1 MATTIVDRDKGYAR
15 LLRATRERMP
25 ELAVGVLHDEE
36 HKEGNGKTVAE
47 IGEIHELGLGN
58 VPARPWLRPV
68 VDGRRALVQ
77 SRLKRVAQAVALGRA
92 TAAQGMDL
100 LGLDLV
106 RIIKARII
114 AGIPPELAESTKRR
128 KMNKAG
134 QAKDTPLIN
143 TAQFLGSITH
153 EVKVSK

>member
-1 MATTIVDRDKGYAR
+1 MATTFIDRDKGYAR
-15 LLRATRERMP
+15 LLKAARERMP
-25 ELAVGVLHDEE
+25 ELAVGVIHDEP
-36 HKEGNGKTVAE
+36 HKDAPGKTVAE

-58 VPARPWLRPV
+58 VPPRPWLRPV

-77 SRLKRVAQAVALGRA
+77 ARLKRVAEAVALGKL
-92 TAAQGMDL
+92 TAQNGMNL

-106 RIIKARII
+106 RIIKARIV
-114 AGIPPELAESTKRR
+114 AGIPPELAESTKAR
-128 KMNKAG
+128 KRNAAG

-153 EVKVSK
+153 EVK

>member
-1 MATTIVDRDKGYAR
+1 MATTIVDKDHGYAR
-15 LLRATRERMP
+15 LLKASRERMP
-25 ELAVGVLHDEE
+25 SLAVGVIHDEV
-36 HKEGNGKTVAE
+36 HKDGGGKTVAE

-77 SRLKRVAQAVALGRA
+77 ARLKRVAEAVALGRL
-92 TAAQGMDL
+92 AAREGMDL

-106 RIIKARII
+106 RIIKARIV
-114 AGIPPELAESTKRR
+114 AGIAPPLTEETKRR
-128 KMNKAG
+128 KQNSAG
-134 QAKDTPLIN
+134 QHKDTPLIN

-153 EVKVSK
+153 EVK

>member
-1 MATTIVDRDKGYAR
+1 MATTVVDKDHGYAR

-25 ELAVGVLHDEE
+25 TLAVGVLHDEP

-47 IGEIHELGLGN
+47 IGEIHELGLGH

-68 VDGRRALVQ
+68 VDGRRQLVLA
-77 SRLKRVAQAVALGRA
+77 RLARVAQAVALGRA
-92 TAAQGMDL
+92 TAQEGMNL

-106 RIIKARII
+106 RIIKARIV
-114 AGIPPELAESTKRR
+114 AGIAPPLAESTKAR
-128 KMNKAG
+128 KRNRAG

-143 TAQFLGSITH
+143 TSQFLGSITH
-153 EVKVSK
+153 EVK

>member
-1 MATTIVDRDKGYAR
+1 MATTFVDRDKGYAR
-15 LLRATRERMP
+15 LLKATREKMP
-25 ELAVGVLHDEE
+25 ELAVGVLHDEV

-68 VDGRRALVQ
+68 VDGRRTLVQ
-77 SRLKRVAQAVALGRA
+77 ARLKRVAEAVALGRA
-92 TAAQGMDL
+92 TAAQGMNL
-100 LGLDLV
+100 IGLDLV
-106 RIIKARII
+106 RIIKARIV
-114 AGIPPELAESTKRR
+114 AGIPPELAESTKAR
-128 KMNKAG
+128 KRNKAG

-153 EVKVSK
+153 EVRPVK

>member
-25 ELAVGVLHDEE
+25 NLAVGVLHDEA
-36 HKEGNGKTVAE
+36 HKDGNGKTVAE

-68 VDGRRALVQ
+68 VDGRRALVMQ
-77 SRLKRVAQAVALGRA
+77 RLARVAQAVALGRA
-92 TAAQGMDL
+92 TAREGMDL

-106 RIIKARII
+106 RIIKARIV
-114 AGIPPELAESTKRR
+114 AGIAPELAESTKRR
-128 KMNKAG
+128 KQNSAG
-134 QAKDTPLIN
+134 QYKNTPLIN

-153 EVKVSK
+153 EVK

>member
-15 LLRATRERMP
+15 LLKAVREKMP
-25 ELAVGVLHDEE
+25 TLAVGVLHDEQ

-68 VDGRRALVQ
+68 VDGRKTLVQ
-77 SRLKRVAQAVALGRA
+77 ARLRRVAEAVALGKL
-92 TAAQGMDL
+92 AAKDGMGL
-100 LGLDLV
+100 LGIDLV
-106 RIIKARII
+106 RIIKARIV
-114 AGIPPELAESTKRR
+114 AGIPPELAESTKAR
-128 KMNKAG
+128 KRNRAG

-143 TAQFLGSITH
+143 TAQFLGSITS
-153 EVKVSK
+153 EVK